1 MTALA
6 LKDLT
11 LDDLAAPIAMPQLS
25 GTGGPTSVSEFARRV
40 TAFETLIQ
48 ERISGMIA
56 RRQEIANYIN
66 DLVARSPD
74 ILPAI
79 LDHIDGII
87 GVVSGSIDKHKAL
100 LEPAR
105 IQIDQSIARSAAA
118 DRNGARFLR
127 KLQKRLFKAEISFI
141 NSMIEHYYF
150 FLALKAD
157 HDPDAHGGPSFSD
170 PAELTAY
177 LREQIEV

>member
-1 MTALA
+1 
-6 LKDLT
+6 
-11 LDDLAAPIAMPQLS
+11 LAAPIAMPQMS
-25 GTGGPTSVSEFARRV
+25 GTGDPTSVSEFARRV
-40 TAFETLIQ
+40 VAFEALAQ

-56 RRQEIANYIN
+56 RRQEIARHI
-66 DLVARSPD
+66 DELVARSPD
-74 ILPAI
+74 VLPAVV
-79 LDHIDGII
+79 DHLDGII
-87 GVVSGSIDKHKAL
+87 GLFSGSIDQHKAL

-105 IQIDQSIARSAAA
+105 IQIDQGIARFAAA
-118 DRNGARFLR
+118 DKNGGRFLR
-127 KLQKRLFKAEISFI
+127 KLQKRIFKAEISFL

-157 HDPDAHGGPSFSD
+157 HDPDSRGGPSFGE